1 MQSVYMLLKT
11 SLIFNFFD
19 ATVQGLVKMDL
30 TKKNTVLINLIT
42 SYWIQKFFRDTLG
55 FEISRLKMIIRNKGL
70 GLPYHFDIYP
80 WYTRYMYRILT
91 VLLYYSHST
100 ILSKL

>member
-70 GLPYHFDIYP
+70 GLPYHFDIY
-80 WYTRYMYRILT
+80 RYMYRILT

-100 ILSKL
+100 ILPKL